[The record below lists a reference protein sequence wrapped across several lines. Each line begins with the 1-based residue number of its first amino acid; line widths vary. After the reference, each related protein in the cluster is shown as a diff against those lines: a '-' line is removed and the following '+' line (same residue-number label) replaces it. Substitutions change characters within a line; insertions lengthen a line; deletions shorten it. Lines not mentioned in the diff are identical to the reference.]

1 MAFGKDKSQKFFE
14 LENKKNLNINQ
25 TFDKGIKKIN
35 IKDENEVE
43 IDGEIFEKTTQ
54 FNLITKKVLEKCK
67 VYVNKNGKRK
77 KIMKAGDRKNM
88 MKKGMHPIILLLIN
102 IKLYNFFLSIHSDFF
117 FLINISK

>member
-1 MAFGKDKSQKFFE
+1 MAFEKDKTQKFFE
-14 LENKKNLNINQ
+14 LEKEKDLNINQ

-88 MKKGMHPIILLLIN
+88 MKKGMSVNNFIRKN
-102 IKLYNFFLSIHSDFF
+102 KLKY
-117 FLINISK
+117 